1 MLRFPELMTFTL
13 TQMWF
18 KHIKADEVVNG
29 ATAVDLRAGFG
40 DKSFGSV
47 VLNKYKVAT
56 IPRPLFTRFGGTLK
70 IVRTVLLKIVLKENY
85 C

>member
-29 ATAVDLRAGFG
+29 ASAVDLRAGFG

-47 VLNKYKVAT
+47 VLDKYKVAT
-56 IPRPLFTRFGGTLK
+56 TPTSLQEIWWYF
-70 IVRTVLLKIVLKENY
+70 ED